1 MGLLKKIFGEL
12 KETNEKIEFNWQFLN
27 SLEQIASIIENSKTK
42 PQIIFK
48 YSTRCGI
55 SRIVLKEFERDHKE
69 LEDFFDF
76 YFNDL
81 IRYRDVSNFIASQL
95 NVRHQSPQL
104 IVIKNGKVILHSS
117 HGSIN
122 NVDLKELIEL

>member
-55 SRIVLKEFERDHKE
+55 SRIVLKKFERDHKE

>member
-1 MGLLKKIFGEL
+1 LV
-12 KETNEKIEFNWQFLN
+12 
-27 SLEQIASIIENSKTK
+27 ENSETK

-55 SRIVLKEFERDHKE
+55 SRLVLKKFERDNQE
-69 LEDFFDF
+69 LENYFDF

-81 IRYRDVSNFIASQL
+81 IKYRQVSNLIASQF
-95 NVRHQSPQL
+95 NIRHESPQL
-104 IVIKNGKVILHSS
+104 IVIRRGEVILHSS

-122 NVDLKELIEL
+122 AIDLKELIV